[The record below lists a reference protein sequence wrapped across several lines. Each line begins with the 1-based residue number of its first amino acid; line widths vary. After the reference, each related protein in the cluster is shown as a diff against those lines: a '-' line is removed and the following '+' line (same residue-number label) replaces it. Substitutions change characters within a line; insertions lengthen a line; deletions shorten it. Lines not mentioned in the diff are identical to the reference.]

1 MINRDELLKDLG
13 EGLSNEEELTEKIA
27 VFYQALGWKSVMK
40 EEYHDS
46 VIKGLTTIEEDSRR
60 HAVLMGE
67 MIGYIERS
75 DKNEF

>member
-1 MINRDELLKDLG
+1 MINRDELLKDLK
-13 EGLSNEEELTEKIA
+13 EGLGLEEEIIEKTA

-46 VIKGLTTIEEDSRR
+46 VIKGLTIIKEDSGR
-60 HAVLMGE
+60 HAVLMRE
-67 MIGYIERS
+67 MIGYIEGS